1 MIARITLGEK
11 ANMEWDDFV
20 KFREGVKSAFESYG
34 KIKFVDLSKAKNLG
48 F

>member
-20 KFREGVKSAFESYG
+20 KFREGVKSAFESFG
-34 KIKFVDLSKAKNLG
+34 KIKFVDFKQG
-48 F
+48 